1 MLKALP
7 LLGALLLSSSAAIPV
22 AEPPPEPEPLLSEDT
37 DVVELIKVIPPMP
50 DGRLV
55 STVMVLLSSDVDPT
69 TAENSLTTASTRLST
84 LLVTAPIQKNQ
95 VNNLVQP
102 GADVAP

>member
-1 MLKALP
+1 MEIPEATAILSCPDP
-7 LLGALLLSSSAAIPV
+7 LLTV
-22 AEPPPEPEPLLSEDT
+22 
-37 DVVELIKVIPPMP
+37 IKVIPPMP